1 MKELKTPGLII
12 LLFWFLIS
20 TPVLSQQDVSK
31 YFLDLTKAEQS
42 RVIVEF
48 YPPPLSGDQVFLK
61 FPKIIPGSYRVY
73 DFGRFIHNVKAYSLD
88 DEEVQIKKTG
98 TNTWEIPNPE
108 SVFKIVYEVEKTFG
122 AKPLLGN
129 PVFQPA
135 GTNIEKDKNFLLNN
149 HGFFGYIP
157 GLTEVPIELHIAK
170 PTGFVGASALTP
182 VDEGFKDVYFVESY
196 FKLVDSPIMYSK
208 PDIVNFKRDNTD
220 IIISVYSES
229 GKMTASNISK
239 SLEEVII
246 AIEKFFGGV
255 LPVDKYAF
263 LFYFA
268 KPNTSETMFGALE
281 HMNSSVY
288 FLRDMDEESLDNLLK
303 DVGAHEF
310 MHILTPL
317 NLHSEEIANF
327 DYDRPKLSKHL
338 WLYEGVTEYF
348 SMLIQVLYGVI
359 SQEEFVADLN
369 KKLVTSKT
377 FNDTLSFTRMSEN
390 VLDTYQEEF
399 INVYNKG
406 ALIAACLDLKLRDLS
421 NSSLGL
427 EDVMDLLLQKYGIDK
442 PFKDDELFDE
452 ITEMTFPEIGT
463 FFARYVEGN
472 EPLPYAE
479 TFALAGINYNLV
491 ESAGALD
498 FGRLN
503 ISLNLS
509 TGRFIVNDV
518 SGLSGTGA
526 KLGIKIGDELERING
541 KRIYIKDF
549 GEQLK
554 ELINETKPGTIVD
567 IDVARIDKN
576 GRYENVKLKAR
587 AEFLDS
593 SISEELT
600 FSSLPTDRQKMIRK
614 AWIGL
619 R

>member
-1 MKELKTPGLII
+1 MIC
-12 LLFWFLIS
+12 S
-20 TPVLSQQDVSK
+20 PVFSQQDVSK
-31 YFLDLTKAEQS
+31 YFLDLTKVNQN
-42 RVIVEF
+42 RLTVEF
-48 YPPPLSGDQVFLK
+48 HTPALSGDEVFLK

-73 DFGRFIHNVKAYSLD
+73 DFGRFIHNVKAYSLE
-88 DEEVQIKKTG
+88 DEEIQITKTG
-98 TNTWEIPNPE
+98 TNTWRISNPE
-108 SVFKIVYEVEKTFG
+108 LVFKIVYEVEKTFG
-122 AKPLLGN
+122 AQPLLGN

-135 GTNIEKDKNFLLNN
+135 GTNIEKDKNYLLNN

-157 GLTEVPIELHIAK
+157 GLTDIPIELHIVK
-170 PTGFVGASALTP
+170 PTGFFGTSALTP
-182 VDEGFKDVYFVESY
+182 VDEGFKDVYFVDSY

-208 PDIVNFKRDNTD
+208 PDIVNFKRGNTD
-220 IIISVYSES
+220 ILISVYSES
-229 GKMTASNISK
+229 GEMKASNISK

-268 KPNTSETMFGALE
+268 KPSTKETMFGALE

-288 FLRDMDEESLDNLLK
+288 FLRDMDAVSLDNMLK

-317 NLHSEEIANF
+317 NLHSEEISNF
-327 DYDRPKLSKHL
+327 DFDKPKLSKHL

-348 SMLIQVLYGVI
+348 SMLVQVLYGVI
-359 SQEEFVADLN
+359 KEEDFVADLN
-369 KKLVTSKT
+369 KKLVTSRT

-390 VLDTYQEEF
+390 VLDKYQDEF

-406 ALIAACLDLKLRDLS
+406 ALIAACLDLKLRNLS
-421 NSSLGL
+421 DGSMGL
-427 EDVMDLLLQKYGIDK
+427 EDVMNLLLQKYGVDR

-452 ITEMTFPEIGT
+452 ITGITFPEIRT
-463 FFARYVEGN
+463 FFSRYVEGN

-479 TFALAGINYNLV
+479 TFEIAGINYNLV
-491 ESAGALD
+491 EKSGALD

-541 KRIYIKDF
+541 KRVYIKDF
-549 GEQLK
+549 GEQLQ
-554 ELINETKPGTIVD
+554 ELIYETKPGSTVEIE
-567 IDVARIDKN
+567 VARMNSK
-576 GRYENVKLKAR
+576 GRYDNVKLKAR
-587 AEFLDS
+587 AEFQDS
-593 SISEELT
+593 KVTEEITISPK
-600 FSSLPTDRQKMIRK
+600 PTDRQKMIRE
-614 AWIGL
+614 AWIGQ